1 MLEKEDI
8 ARLKEIFVTRTECD
22 ERISNTNVTI
32 HRIDTRLTVMETYNK
47 VIVWLLGAI
56 SSGVVALVI
65 KQFWG

>member
-22 ERISNTNVTI
+22 ERISSTNVTI

>member
-22 ERISNTNVTI
+22 ERTSNTNVTI